1 MARPRLHLPPAELV
15 ARGLRRLRDEL
26 TVPDRHP
33 PEAVDAARRAVDGRS
48 DRLDLRDVPFVTI
61 DPVGSRDLDQAYWA
75 ARRGDGFLVRYAIA
89 DVAAFVRPDDPV
101 DVESWKRAVTL
112 YPPDGRVP
120 LHPAPLSEDAGSLLA
135 GVDRPALV
143 WELHLDG
150 DGVVTS
156 ARLEAATVRSRAQ
169 LSYVDAQRRIDGG
182 SVDDDDP
189 VALLPV
195 IGALREQLEI
205 DRGGIHLPLPSQEVV
220 AADGRFDL
228 AYEVSLP
235 VEEWN
240 AHISLMTG
248 LAAAQLLGEAGAGL
262 LRTLPTARR
271 DTIDELRRTADCLG
285 IDWPADE
292 SYPAFIR
299 RLDAAEPT
307 GAALL
312 TQARSV
318 FRGADYETFTGPLP
332 PDAVHAAIGGHYA
345 HVTAPLRRLCD
356 RFSNE
361 ILVAHCADREP
372 PAWAV
377 EALERLPKAMARG
390 RSLEG
395 RLDRGVIDLVEAVLL
410 SGRVGERL
418 RGAVVGERK
427 SGVVVSLRDPAI
439 VGVARGEAELGAEVA
454 VTVEDA
460 DPEAGRVELRIAA
473 GG

>member
-26 TVPDRHP
+26 AVPDHHP
-33 PEAVDAARRAVDGRS
+33 AEVLAAAERAVDHR
-48 DRLDLRDVPFVTI
+48 RERVDLRDVPFVTI

-75 ARRGDGFLVRYAIA
+75 GREGDGFVVRYAIA
-89 DVAAFVRPDDPV
+89 DVAAFVRPDDPI

-120 LHPAPLSEDAGSLLA
+120 LHPAPLSEDAGSLLPD
-135 GVDRPALV
+135 VDRPALV
-143 WELHLDG
+143 WDLRLDG

-169 LSYVDAQRRIDGG
+169 LSYLEAQARIDRGPGG
-182 SVDDDDP
+182 DDP

-195 IGALREQLEI
+195 IGALRDRLEI
-205 DRGGIHLPLPSQEVV
+205 ERGGIHLPLPSQEVV
-220 AADGRFDL
+220 AVDGRYDL
-228 AYEVSLP
+228 VHELSLP

-248 LAAAQLLGEAGAGL
+248 LAAAQLLGDAGVGL
-262 LRTLPTARR
+262 LRTLPPAR
-271 DTIDELRRTADCLG
+271 DETIDELRRTADCLG
-285 IDWPADE
+285 VDWPDDE
-292 SYPAFIR
+292 AYPAFIR
-299 RLDAAEPT
+299 RLDASTAT
-307 GAALL
+307 GAAVL

-332 PDAVHAAIGGHYA
+332 HDAVHAAIGGHYA

-361 ILVAHCADREP
+361 ILVAHCAGEDP
-372 PAWAV
+372 PSWAV

-395 RLDRGVIDLVEAVLL
+395 RLDRGVVDLVESVLL
-410 SGRVGERL
+410 LGRIGDEL
-418 RGAVVGERK
+418 SAAVVGERRE
-427 SGVVVSLRDPAI
+427 GVVVSLRDPAI
-439 VGVARGEAELGAEVA
+439 VAVADGGAELGEEVS
-454 VTVEDA
+454 VRVESA
-460 DPEAGRVELRIAA
+460 DPVQGRVELRITDRR
-473 GG
+473 